1 MTGSADASKPH
12 WIKKTFPG
20 PPRAFAPPICNKR
33 HRYLAV
39 FSNQPDSL
47 RAGGARRVANAA
59 NAVVTAFPIAQGL
72 RTNPFEGGTRLS
84 MLPSF
89 RFLFAAIVLSMS
101 ILVFGL
107 GATAVLRTAH
117 EEFASN
123 PFWHTAPETTFP
135 QQSEPKGPVLA
146 LLRVDPLPAEQE
158 APDDVPSVAAPVEPA
173 ATASVPAEPENIAAL
188 TSEEVSPQETAKP
201 ENPAAES
208 PAQSE
213 TAPAQAEAA
222 AGETKMAATEQASSP
237 ANEAAATASEQ
248 TSAPALPEA
257 DAASAKIA
265 ELDAPTVAIEAKP
278 PAKAAGARTIS
289 AEPDQSI
296 IKKRRQARRAAQRRR
311 IAARARLARQAAQQA
326 ANPFAQ
332 PFAQPAAAQ
341 SR

>member
-1 MTGSADASKPH
+1 
-12 WIKKTFPG
+12 
-20 PPRAFAPPICNKR
+20 
-33 HRYLAV
+33 
-39 FSNQPDSL
+39 
-47 RAGGARRVANAA
+47 
-59 NAVVTAFPIAQGL
+59 
-72 RTNPFEGGTRLS
+72 

-107 GATAVLRTAH
+107 GAAALLRTAH

-135 QQSEPKGPVLA
+135 QLSEPKGPVLA

-158 APDDVPSVAAPVEPA
+158 GDEVPPVAAPVEPA
-173 ATASVPAEPENIAAL
+173 AIASVLPEPENIAAL

-201 ENPAAES
+201 EIPIAES

-213 TAPAQAEAA
+213 TAPAEAEPA
-222 AGETKMAATEQASSP
+222 AGETRMAATEQASSLV
-237 ANEAAATASEQ
+237 NEAAPTASEQ
-248 TSAPALPEA
+248 TSAPASEA
-257 DAASAKIA
+257 GAASAKIA
-265 ELDAPTVAIEAKP
+265 ALDAPTVAIEPEPA
-278 PAKAAGARTIS
+278 AKAAGAKTIS
-289 AEPDQSI
+289 AEPDKSA
-296 IKKRRQARRAAQRRR
+296 IKKRQQARRAAQRRR